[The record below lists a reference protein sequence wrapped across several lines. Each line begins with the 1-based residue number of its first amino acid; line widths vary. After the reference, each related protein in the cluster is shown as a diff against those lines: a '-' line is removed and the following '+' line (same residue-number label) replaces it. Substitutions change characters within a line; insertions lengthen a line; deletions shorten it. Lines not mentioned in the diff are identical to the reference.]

1 MERLASLVTR
11 GLANAAA
18 GDCVGLIAAA
28 RPRAPERGREREI
41 QRTDRLSASM
51 MSERCRSGVTRM
63 GGMEARI
70 PGGGSRGTRGS
81 DDGDD
86 EPR

>member
-1 MERLASLVTR
+1 M
-11 GLANAAA
+11 
-18 GDCVGLIAAA
+18 GLIAADA
-28 RPRAPERGREREI
+28 RPREREGERE
-41 QRTDRLSASM
+41 RTDRLSVS

-81 DDGDD
+81 DDS